1 MILKGE
7 PTGLIGQS
15 PAMLALLATITRL
28 TTLAQSAGRPPAV
41 LIQGETGSGKGLVAS
56 LLHRSG
62 PRASGRFV
70 DVNCAAIPESLI
82 EAELFGFERG
92 AFTDARRA
100 KPGLFQAAHR
110 GTIFLDEV
118 GLLPEAVQAK
128 LLKVIE
134 ERAVR
139 RLGSTDNEPADAWI
153 ISATNADLVANVRAR
168 TFREDL
174 YHRLAVVTLSLPPL
188 RDRPG
193 DIPLLARHYLAHACT
208 DHGLPV
214 RELTADA
221 LAKLEAY
228 HWPGNVRELSNVME
242 RVALL
247 SDSPRIDAAMLD
259 LDVSVA
265 PPAPSTPAPA
275 VPGTLDE
282 VVRTHIQEVLEH
294 TGGNISRTATLL
306 GISRNTLRAHL
317 DKLGLRP
324 SAMRPAKRVTE
335 PRPAPRRLAAPSGT
349 AVVAATPAGPLRWE
363 RRLITVVRVA
373 LDAPADTAAFQ
384 LAPLLEEL
392 IAKVK
397 SFSARVEEVTP
408 LGLVAVFGFEPMEDA
423 PSRATHAALA
433 MLKAA
438 QRASAAAV
446 QGLQARIAIHAGS
459 RLIAHGG
466 DVTGMDP
473 MERGEV
479 WAILDR
485 LLAAA
490 PADAVVLDS
499 AAAPL
504 IERRFALDPPRGTV
518 SPPPQVYRVVGHER
532 TGFEVGGRVLSGFVG
547 RERDLALLH
556 DRLAH
561 VEAGRGQVVGIVGEP
576 GVGKSRLL
584 HEFKQ
589 SLGRGRVTWVEGRCV
604 SYGSTVPYAPLLALI
619 RHNFRLG
626 ELDAPDVIADKLT
639 TGLSILGLEAKG
651 SVPYLLHLVGVKEGT
666 EELAGQSPEALRART
681 LDILRQIAVAGS
693 RRRTLV
699 VAVEDLHW
707 IDRTSEEVL
716 ASFAEALSGGPLLLL
731 LTYRPGY
738 QPPWLGRSYATQMVL
753 DHLSRA
759 DSLRVVH
766 DVVPQ
771 EQLPAQLAETI
782 LGHADGV
789 PFFLEELARAVAE
802 HPDLRSE
809 VRVPDTIQGVLT
821 ARLDRLP
828 DDDRA
833 VLQMASVIG
842 KDVDLTL
849 LAHVAELPDATLG
862 RSLSHL
868 QAAEFLHETVSGP
881 TRAYTFKHALTQEVA
896 YRSLL
901 DDVQRGLHVR
911 VAQAIERLM
920 PDVRERQPELLAHHY
935 TSGGRIAEAVTY
947 WHRAGQRAFQ
957 RSAHIEAVAHLT
969 KGLELVSALAEASER
984 VPLEL
989 RLHMLLGAALAMT
1002 RGWGA
1007 PEVGA
1012 TMDRAREL
1020 CEALADRVG
1029 ESIEFFFV
1037 RWGLWRFYA
1046 SRADLRAAQEIAG
1059 QLLRTM
1065 EHESDPDV
1073 SIGAHLAAGA
1083 NAFYLGRFNEAS
1095 AHFEQAL
1102 STYDPVRSRSQ
1113 ALRYGQDLGVGASA
1127 FLAWT
1132 LAILGDVD
1140 RACITAE
1147 RAVWQARAT
1156 QHPPTIGSAIY
1167 FAAQVHELCRDAA
1180 TVRALGEELLAIA
1193 REQSFPLFSAFG
1205 MNLAGWARVASHE
1218 PAEGVPMMRLGAEL
1232 FRSLGQ
1238 RIGLAHRAHLAE
1250 ALATVG
1256 QLDEAASV
1264 VAEAQQQAE
1273 ETGEQAFVSELH
1285 RVHGEILMRR
1295 GETEAATAVFAHAVE
1310 AATAQGAW
1318 LFALRGAAAL
1328 ARIAPRGLETLRPIV
1343 ARFRPGLGLPDLLI
1357 ARKLLEGQP

>member
-1 MILKGE
+1 M
-7 PTGLIGQS
+7 Q
-15 PAMLALLATITRL
+15 ALLATITRL
-28 TTLAQSAGRPPAV
+28 TTLAQSATRPPAV

-56 LLHRSG
+56 LLHRAG

-118 GLLPEAVQAK
+118 GLLPESVQAK

-139 RLGSTDNEPADAWI
+139 RLGSTDTEPADAWI
-153 ISATNADLVANVRAR
+153 ISATNADLMASIRAR

-174 YHRLAVVTLSLPPL
+174 YHRLAVVTLALPPL

-193 DIPLLARHYLAHACT
+193 DVPLLARHFLAHACA
-208 DHGLPV
+208 DHGLPL
-214 RELTADA
+214 RELTPEA
-221 LAKLEAY
+221 LAKLTAY
-228 HWPGNVRELSNVME
+228 HWPGNVRELGNVME

-247 SDSPRIDAAMLD
+247 SDSPRIDAAMLA
-259 LDVSVA
+259 LDVAVPPP
-265 PPAPSTPAPA
+265 PPAAPAPA

-282 VVRTHIQEVLEH
+282 VVRLHIQDVLEH

-324 SAMRPAKRVTE
+324 SAMRAAKRPTE
-335 PRPAPRRLAAPSGT
+335 PRPPPRRPAPAASP
-349 AVVAATPAGPLRWE
+349 AAAATTPPATPPGPLRWE
-363 RRLITVVRVA
+363 RRLITVMRVA

-392 IAKVK
+392 IAKAK
-397 SFSARVEEVTP
+397 SFGARVEEVTP

-433 MLKAA
+433 ALKAT
-438 QRASAAAV
+438 QRVGATAV
-446 QGLQARIAIHAGS
+446 HGLEARLAIHAGS

-473 MERGEV
+473 MERSEV

-485 LLAAA
+485 LLATA
-490 PADAVVLDS
+490 PAGAVVVDA

-518 SPPPQVYRVVGHER
+518 LPPPQVHRVVGHER
-532 TGFEVGGRVLSGFVG
+532 TGFEVGGRVLSRFVG

-561 VEAGRGQVVGIVGEP
+561 VEAGRGQVIGIVGEP

-584 HEFKQ
+584 HEFRQ

-639 TGLSILGLEAKG
+639 AGLGILGLDAKE
-651 SVPYLLHLVGVKEGT
+651 SVPYLLHLLGVKEGT
-666 EELAGQSPEALRART
+666 EGLAGQSPEAIRVRT
-681 LDILRQIAVAGS
+681 LDILRQMAVAGS

-707 IDRTSEEVL
+707 IDRTSETVL
-716 ASFAEALSGGPLLLL
+716 ASFAEALSGGPLFLL

-738 QPPWLGRSYATQMVL
+738 QPPWLGRSYASQMVL
-753 DHLSRA
+753 DHLSRE
-759 DSLRVVH
+759 DSLRVLH
-766 DVVPQ
+766 DVVPR
-771 EQLPAQLAETI
+771 EQLPAPLAETI
-782 LGHADGV
+782 LAHADGV

-802 HPDLRSE
+802 HPDLRSG
-809 VRVPDTIQGVLT
+809 VRVPDTLQGALT

-833 VLQMASVIG
+833 VLQVASVIG
-842 KDVDLTL
+842 KDVDWAL
-849 LAHVAELPDATLG
+849 LAHVAELPDTALG
-862 RSLSHL
+862 RCLSHL
-868 QAAEFLHETVSGP
+868 QAAEFFHETVGGP
-881 TRAYTFKHALTQEVA
+881 GRACTFKHALTQEVA

-901 DDVQRGLHVR
+901 EDVRRGLHVR

-935 TSGGRIAEAVTY
+935 TSGGRAAEAVTY

-957 RSAHIEAVAHLT
+957 RSAHVEAVAHLN
-969 KGLELVSALAEASER
+969 KGLELVGALTDPAERA
-984 VPLEL
+984 PLEL
-989 RLHMLLGAALAMT
+989 RLHTLLGSTLAMT
-1002 RGWGA
+1002 RGWAA

-1012 TMDRAREL
+1012 AMDRAREL

-1029 ESIEFFFV
+1029 DSVELFFV
-1037 RWGLWRFYA
+1037 RFGLWRFYA
-1046 SRADLRAAQEIAG
+1046 SRADLPTAEALAAQ
-1059 QLLRTM
+1059 LRRTVDDA
-1065 EHESDPDV
+1065 SNPDV
-1073 SIGAHLAAGA
+1073 GIGAHVATGI
-1083 NAFYLGRFNEAS
+1083 NAFYRGRFSEAAS
-1095 AHFEQAL
+1095 HFEQAL
-1102 STYDPVRSRSQ
+1102 GAYDPAQSRAQ

-1132 LAILGDVD
+1132 LAIVGEVD
-1140 RACITAE
+1140 RARPTAE
-1147 RAVWQARAT
+1147 RALWQARAT
-1156 QHPPTIGSAIY
+1156 QHPPTIGLAL
-1167 FAAQVHELCRDAA
+1167 FFTAQVHDLCRDAA
-1180 TVRALGEELLAIA
+1180 TVRALGEELIALA
-1193 REQSFPLFSAFG
+1193 REQSFALFSAFG
-1205 MNLAGWARVASHE
+1205 MNLTGWARVESHQA
-1218 PAEGVPMMRLGAEL
+1218 AEGVATMRQGAEL
-1232 FRSLGQ
+1232 YRAAGQ
-1238 RIGLAHRAHLAE
+1238 RVGLAHRARLAE

-1256 QLDEAASV
+1256 QLDEATSV
-1264 VAEAQQQAE
+1264 VADAQAQAE
-1273 ETGEQAFVSELH
+1273 ETGEHAFVSELH
-1285 RVHGEILMRR
+1285 RVHGEVLVGR
-1295 GETEAATAVFAHAVE
+1295 GETEAAAAAFTRAVDVASG
-1310 AATAQGAW
+1310 QGAW
-1318 LFALRGAAAL
+1318 LFALRGATAL
-1328 ARIAPRGLETLRPIV
+1328 ARVSPRGLETLLPIV
-1343 ARFRPGLGLPDLLI
+1343 ARFRPGLALRDLVA
-1357 ARKLLEGQP
+1357 ARRLLEGPA